1 MNYQDL
7 RDAIYSR
14 KPRYSAA
21 YKPLVERIS
30 TKGDATGKGG
40 FTTFGAFYQTFM
52 YAYIIA
58 LRFGKKT
65 PLPANEQKV
74 EFAPIGKWKPAP
86 IRDFIIITLFNRS
99 EQFDSYKWSWLY
111 LADSS
116 KENVDNFI
124 TALIREMEG
133 YANTG
138 LEYLQKKWDEEKTTL
153 FTLPS
158 VFVDI
163 LEDLPNK
170 TAKKEMDK
178 TGE

>member
-1 MNYQDL
+1 M
-7 RDAIYSR
+7 
-14 KPRYSAA
+14 
-21 YKPLVERIS
+21 
-30 TKGDATGKGG
+30 
-40 FTTFGAFYQTFM
+40 
-52 YAYIIA
+52 
-58 LRFGKKT
+58 
-65 PLPANEQKV
+65 PANEQKV

-116 KENVDNFI
+116 KENVDKLV
-124 TALIREMEG
+124 TALMGEVEG
-133 YANTG
+133 YAHAG
-138 LEYLQKKWDEEKTTL
+138 LGYVQKKWDEEKTTL

>member
-1 MNYQDL
+1 M
-7 RDAIYSR
+7 
-14 KPRYSAA
+14 
-21 YKPLVERIS
+21 
-30 TKGDATGKGG
+30 
-40 FTTFGAFYQTFM
+40 
-52 YAYIIA
+52 
-58 LRFGKKT
+58 
-65 PLPANEQKV
+65 PANEQKL
-74 EFAPIGKWKPAP
+74 EFDPIGKWKPAP